1 MFAISNGARPL
12 QDVLMKTRISILTL
26 LLLLI
31 TACTTPPAQDNT
43 LEPAPETKPSAEKI
57 PPKAPPRTVVKDATQ
72 PPPATSP
79 ELSGELLY
87 YLLSAEIAG
96 QRGRLDVAVPFYLKA
111 AQLSRDP
118 AIVERATRVAVY
130 ARDEKSALAA
140 AQMWVE
146 LQPDNLEAHQVTA
159 ALLMREGKVDEALPH
174 LERVLR
180 VDQQNSHNSYMLI
193 TSLLSKE
200 KDKQAALEAMEKL
213 LAKRRHDPEALYAYA
228 HLAMLVGSLDKAE
241 TAINE
246 VIELIPNWSE
256 AHILRANILIRQ
268 GQNERVLSLMQET
281 LESYPDDVMIRLFYA
296 RRLVDERRYEQA
308 REQFSQLLDYK
319 PDASEALFA
328 MGLLNLRTQRPA
340 DAQRNFERLVE
351 LGQRVNEAH
360 YYLGQAAEMQGD
372 TEAAM
377 QYYTEVREG
386 SNYIDAQIRIAAL
399 LAEQGD
405 IDAARAH
412 VQNISAPTLDVELRL
427 FLAEGE
433 ILRNANQF
441 EDAYEVYSLALQQMP
456 DNSQLLYSRALT
468 AEKLGRID
476 EAIAD
481 LELIVKNE
489 PNNAEALNALGYT
502 LVDLTHRIAEG
513 KQYIEKA
520 LKLKPDDPAIL
531 DSMGWAYYR
540 LGQHE
545 KALQYL
551 QQAFDKLKDPEIAA
565 HLGEVLWVLGNKER
579 ARQIWDEA
587 LRETPKDKVLL
598 NVIERFDQ

>member
-1 MFAISNGARPL
+1 MPL
-12 QDVLMKTRISILTL
+12 QDVVMKTRISILTL
-26 LLLLI
+26 LLLAI

-43 LEPAPETKPSAEKI
+43 LEPAPETKPAAEK
-57 PPKAPPRTVVKDATQ
+57 T
-72 PPPATSP
+72 PPPATTDKADKQAKSP
-79 ELSGELLY
+79 APAVDQELSGELLY

-118 AIVERATRVAVY
+118 DIVERATRVAVY

-140 AQMWVE
+140 AELWVE
-146 LQPDNLEAHQVTA
+146 LQPNNVEAHQVTA
-159 ALLMREGKVDEALPH
+159 ALLMRKGEVDAALPH
-174 LERVLR
+174 LEQVLNA
-180 VDQQNSHNSYMLI
+180 DPQNGHNSYLLI

-200 KDKQAALEAMEKL
+200 QDKQAALEAMEKL
-213 LAKRRHDPEALYAYA
+213 LATRRHDPEALYAYA
-228 HLAMLVGSLDKAE
+228 HLAMLVGSLDKADK
-241 TAINE
+241 AINE
-246 VIELIPNWSE
+246 ALEVRPAWSD
-256 AHILRANILIRQ
+256 AHILRANILLRQ
-268 GQNERVLSLMQET
+268 GQNERVLSLLQEI
-281 LESYPDDVMIRLFYA
+281 LETYPDDLAIRLFYA

-308 REQFSQLLDYK
+308 REQFRVLLDYK
-319 PDASEALFA
+319 PDAPEALFA
-328 MGLLNLRTQRPA
+328 MGLLNLQTQRPA

-377 QYYTEVREG
+377 KYYSEIREG

-399 LAEQGD
+399 LAMRGD

-412 VQNISAPTLDVELRL
+412 LQNISAPTLDVELRL

-433 ILRNANQF
+433 ILRNAGKYA
-441 EDAYEVYSLALQQMP
+441 EAYDVYSMALQQMP
-456 DNSQLLYSRALT
+456 DNSQLLYARALT
-468 AEKLGRID
+468 AEKMGRIK
-476 EAIAD
+476 EAIGD

-489 PNNAEALNALGYT
+489 PTNAEALNALGYT
-502 LVDLTHRIAEG
+502 LVDLTPRIAEG

-520 LKLKPDDPAIL
+520 LKLKPGDPAIL
-531 DSMGWAYYR
+531 DSMGWTYYR
-540 LGQHE
+540 LGQHQ

-565 HLGEVLWVLGNKER
+565 HLGEVLWVMGNKEK

-598 NVIERFDQ
+598 NVIERFVQ

>member
-1 MFAISNGARPL
+1 
-12 QDVLMKTRISILTL
+12 MKTRISILTL

-31 TACTTPPAQDNT
+31 TACTTPPPQDNT
-43 LEPAPETKPSAEKI
+43 LETAPETKPSTEKT
-57 PPKAPPRTVVKDATQ
+57 PPQATADTKVEKQPAPA
-72 PPPATSP
+72 ASS

-118 AIVERATRVAVY
+118 DIVERATRVAVY

-140 AQMWVE
+140 AQLWVE
-146 LQPDNLEAHQVTA
+146 LQPDNLEAHQVSA

-174 LERVLR
+174 LERVLSA
-180 VDQQNSHNSYMLI
+180 DPQNGHNSYMLI

-200 KDKQAALEAMEKL
+200 KDKQASLEAMEKL
-213 LAKRRHDPEALYAYA
+213 LATRRHDPEALYAYA

-241 TAINE
+241 SAIKE
-246 VIELIPNWSE
+246 VIDQLPNWSE

-268 GQNERVLSLMQET
+268 GQNERALSLMQET
-281 LESYPDDVMIRLFYA
+281 LQNYPGDVAIRLFYA

-308 REQFSQLLDYK
+308 REQFSVLLDYK
-319 PDASEALFA
+319 PDAPEALFA
-328 MGLLNLRTQRPA
+328 MGLLNLQTQRPA
-340 DAQRNFERLVE
+340 EAQRNFERLVE
-351 LGQRVNEAH
+351 LGQRVAEAH
-360 YYLGQAAEMQGD
+360 YYLGQTAEMQGD
-372 TEAAM
+372 TKAAM

-386 SNYIDAQIRIAAL
+386 NNYIDAQIRIAAL
-399 LAEQGD
+399 LAVEGD

-412 VQNISAPTLDVELRL
+412 LQNISAPTLDVELRL

-433 ILRNANQF
+433 ILRNVNKYQ
-441 EDAYEVYSLALQQMP
+441 DAYDVYSMALQQMP
-456 DNSQLLYSRALT
+456 DNPQLLYARALM

-476 EAIAD
+476 EAIGD

-502 LVDLTHRIAEG
+502 LVDLTHRILEG
-513 KQYIEKA
+513 KQYIDKA
-520 LKLKPDDPAIL
+520 LKLKPNDPAIL

-540 LGQHE
+540 LGQHK

-565 HLGEVLWVLGNKER
+565 HLGEVLWVLGNKDQ

-598 NVIERFDQ
+598 NVIERFVQ

>member
-1 MFAISNGARPL
+1 
-12 QDVLMKTRISILTL
+12 MKLRISIITL
-26 LLLLI
+26 LLMLI
-31 TACTTPPAQDNT
+31 TACTTPPAQDNP
-43 LEPAPETKPSAEKI
+43 LEPAPKTKPAAEK
-57 PPKAPPRTVVKDATQ
+57 T
-72 PPPATSP
+72 PPPTADKKVEKQPAPAVSP

-118 AIVERATRVAVY
+118 DIAERATRVAVY

-140 AQMWVE
+140 AQLWVE
-146 LQPDNLEAHQVTA
+146 LQPNNLEAHQVSA

-174 LERVLR
+174 LEQVLSA
-180 VDQQNSHNSYMLI
+180 DPKNGHNSYLLI

-213 LAKRRHDPEALYAYA
+213 LATRRHDPEALYAYA
-228 HLAMLVGSLDKAE
+228 HLAMLVGSLDKADE
-241 TAINE
+241 AINE

-268 GQNERVLSLMQET
+268 GQSEQVLSLLQET
-281 LESYPDDVMIRLFYA
+281 LEDYPDDIAIRLFYA

-308 REQFSQLLDYK
+308 REQFSILLDYK
-319 PDASEALFA
+319 PDAPEALFA
-328 MGLLNLRTQRPA
+328 MGLLNLQTQRPGEA
-340 DAQRNFERLVE
+340 LRNFERLVE
-351 LGQRVNEAH
+351 LGQRVDEAH
-360 YYLGQAAEMQGD
+360 YYLGQAAEMRGD

-377 QYYTEVREG
+377 QYYSEVREG
-386 SNYIDAQIRIAAL
+386 NNYIDAQIRIAAM

-412 VQNISAPTLDVELRL
+412 VQNISAPTLDMELRL

-433 ILRNANQF
+433 ILRNANKYQ
-441 EDAYEVYSLALQQMP
+441 EAYDVYSLALQQMP
-456 DNSQLLYSRALT
+456 DNPQLLYARALT
-468 AEKLGRID
+468 AEKMGRVD
-476 EAIAD
+476 EAVAD
-481 LELIVKNE
+481 LELIVNNE

-513 KQYIEKA
+513 QQYIEKA

-540 LGQHE
+540 LGQHK

-551 QQAFDKLKDPEIAA
+551 QRAFDKLKDPEIAA
-565 HLGEVLWVLGNKER
+565 HLGEVLWVLGEKDQ

-598 NVIERFDQ
+598 NVIERFLQ